1 MGRKPL
7 FIHTIMW
14 SYIKFM
20 MWAMLWIPIWC
31 VTRPFKGR
39 KDNCL
44 NWAINQWDK
53 EGGYLVIRWCRHN
66 KWSWINWPHFMWMSD
81 EFHANIRHIIPI
93 EESGDRHSI
102 PCPWFKYEERH
113 GDKKDDVE
121 N

>member
-1 MGRKPL
+1 
-7 FIHTIMW
+7 
-14 SYIKFM
+14 
-20 MWAMLWIPIWC
+20 
-31 VTRPFKGR
+31 
-39 KDNCL
+39 
-44 NWAINQWDK
+44 
-53 EGGYLVIRWCRHN
+53 
-66 KWSWINWPHFMWMSD
+66 MWMSD